1 MSLTAERNEQ
11 FSEKEYWE
19 QRYADESE
27 AEFDWFKKYDDLK
40 ELFDEL
46 IPNRN
51 SRILMLGCGNSTL
64 SPDMHLSGYTSIYN
78 IDYSTTLISR
88 MKTRYPNQNWHVID
102 ITQLLLPQN
111 VSLLGGQN
119 SFDIALDKGTM
130 DALMAEGKGSSV
142 WNPSEKVVKNVKDML
157 NGVDNLL
164 KKGGKLIYIT
174 FGQPHFR
181 QKYLQE
187 VKGWKVEVRTL
198 GDMFHYFVYI
208 ATKLPDDQSD
218 KDQQKMEIA

>member
-11 FSEKEYWE
+11 FAEREYWE

-27 AEFDWFKKYDDLK
+27 QEFDWFKNYDDLK

-46 IPNRN
+46 IPR
-51 SRILMLGCGNSTL
+51 SARILMLGCGNSTL
-64 SPDMHLSGYTSIYN
+64 SPQMHAAGYTNIVN

-88 MKTRYPNQNWHVID
+88 LTSRYPDQTHLVQD
-102 ITQLLLPQN
+102 ITTLHHPASLT
-111 VSLLGGQN
+111 LLGGPA

-142 WNPSEKVVKNVKDML
+142 WNPSEKVVRDVREML
-157 NGVDNLL
+157 RGVDTVL
-164 KKGGKLIYIT
+164 KPGGKLVYVT

-181 QKYLQE
+181 KRWLDE
-187 VKGWKVEVRTL
+187 VEGWSVETRTL
-198 GDMFHYFVYI
+198 GDMFHYFVYV
-208 ATKLPDDQSD
+208 ATK
-218 KDQQKMEIA
+218 A